1 MRRTVY
7 TSRDLCDIV
16 GGMSDDLEKETDL
29 NFAANLKERREAAGI
44 SKAEFVRRLA
54 DLGWSSAHQTTLT
67 RIEDGERPARLGEA
81 RLIARALRVP
91 LHLMMREPEVVDL
104 VTRLEQRS
112 YVLTGLEAQISR
124 ASTDFAILAHDH
136 AADLEQAGDGAL
148 PDGVRSVLHHHDSV
162 TEHLQGLVESGVAMA
177 NAVLDT
183 LSGAR
188 TATDLAPRSSLGARA
203 QRARDLVTTKGIK
216 PAPQHWEDQTNA
228 TDPE

>member
-16 GGMSDDLEKETDL
+16 GGMSDDLEKATDL
-29 NFAANLKERREAAGI
+29 NFAANLRARREAAGI

-104 VTRLEQRS
+104 TTRLEQRS
-112 YVLTGLEAQISR
+112 YVLTGLAAQIAR
-124 ASTDFAILAHDH
+124 AATDFVILAQDH
-136 AADLEQAGDGAL
+136 ETDLEQVGGGAL
-148 PDGVRSVLHHHDSV
+148 PEGIWRFGGRDEAADRLHREVDGGIS
-162 TEHLQGLVESGVAMA
+162 MA
-177 NAVLDT
+177 HRALDT
-183 LSGAR
+183 LDGTQEASEMMPKAGFGVR
-188 TATDLAPRSSLGARA
+188 V
-203 QRARDLVTTKGIK
+203 QRARDLVTTKGLK
-216 PAPQHWEDQTNA
+216 SAPQQWEDRTNA
-228 TDPE
+228 IDPE